1 MDTLQFAFDHHAGSG
16 ASTACALKSKKLRL
30 V

>member
-1 MDTLQFAFDHHAGSG
+1 MDTLQFAFDHAGSG
-16 ASTACALKSKKLRL
+16 ASTACALKKLRL

>member
-1 MDTLQFAFDHHAGSG
+1 MDALQSAFDHAGSG

-30 V
+30 A